1 MSTTDKLITQTVE
14 VKTNIET
21 DTDYAK
27 HVPLKAEENDKPQ
40 QRVSKF
46 GLGPFP
52 PLPPDYP
59 RQRWVNY
66 SSVKFELMDRVQLK
80 LWEQG
85 IRDIRGMGYD
95 NLNGLIYLNRP
106 NVVYVEYEYTET
118 EDEINRSLRVC
129 GNPIS
134 EEDVE
139 ILRGGGTI
147 PGLTVLKMSDG
158 IEPYSFLGLTK

>member
-1 MSTTDKLITQTVE
+1 MKNTEAEVVSTNESNTVSQIQE
-14 VKTNIET
+14 QNK
-21 DTDYAK
+21 
-27 HVPLKAEENDKPQ
+27 VPM
-40 QRVSKF
+40 RVSKF

-52 PLPPDYP
+52 PLPADYP
-59 RQRWVNY
+59 RQRWVDY
-66 SSVKFELMDRVQLK
+66 SDVRFELMDRVQLK

-85 IRDIRGMGYD
+85 IRDIRGMSHD

-106 NVVYVEYEYTET
+106 NVVYVEYEFSET
-118 EDEINRSLRVC
+118 EDEINRFLRVR

-139 ILRGGGTI
+139 ILRKGGTI
-147 PGLTVLKMSDG
+147 PGLTVLEMSDG